1 MKLSKSFD
9 ELILSASRLSL
20 NNLRSPTK
28 KKAKNVRIYS
38 NITENTAKL
47 INTQVNINI

>member
-28 KKAKNVRIYS
+28 KKTKNVSIQFTIKKKKYVMV
-38 NITENTAKL
+38 T
-47 INTQVNINI
+47 

>member
-28 KKAKNVRIYS
+28 KKSKNVKY
-38 NITENTAKL
+38 
-47 INTQVNINI
+47 TQHPSPMI